1 MDVTPDNSKLVDV
14 VVFHV
19 DNQDSWMKSV
29 GDRLLTASS
38 WAAAN

>member
-14 VVFHV
+14 V